1 MLITA
6 ALIWGGAFVAQ
17 SVGMDYVQPFTFT
30 CVRSLIGC
38 VVLLPVIALFDRR
51 KSEAA
56 RTAERANRRILL
68 AGGVTCGVF
77 LCLATNMQQIG
88 IQYTSVGKAGFLTAL
103 YIVIVPVLGLFF
115 GKRSRWT
122 IWVSVGIALVGFY
135 LLCMIGGFYL
145 ESGDICLLICAVL
158 FSFHILVIDHFSPL
172 VDGVKMSCIQFLVC
186 GVLSA
191 AAMLV
196 AEQPDLSAILAAAA
210 PILYAGVLSSGVAY
224 TLQIL
229 GQKNYNAT
237 VATLLCSL
245 ESVFS
250 ALTGWLVLGQRLSH
264 RELGGCV
271 LIFFAVILA
280 QLPERKR
287 AAEP

>member
-51 KSEAA
+51 KSEAV

-68 AGGVTCGVF
+68 AGGATCGVF

-135 LLCMIGGFYL
+135 LLCMTGGFYL

-196 AEQPDLSAILAAAA
+196 AEQPDLSAILSAAA

>member
-51 KSEAA
+51 KSEAV

-135 LLCMIGGFYL
+135 LLCMTGGFYL

-196 AEQPDLSAILAAAA
+196 AEQLDLSAILSAAA

>member
-135 LLCMIGGFYL
+135 LLCMAGGFYL

-287 AAEP
+287 AAEQ

>member
-51 KSEAA
+51 KSEAV